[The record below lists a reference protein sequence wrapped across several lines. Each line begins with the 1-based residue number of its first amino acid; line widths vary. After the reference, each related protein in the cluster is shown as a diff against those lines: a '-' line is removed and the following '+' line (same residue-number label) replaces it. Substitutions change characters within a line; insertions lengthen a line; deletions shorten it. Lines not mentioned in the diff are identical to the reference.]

1 MILKLLRG
9 EGPPT
14 GDDLRS
20 DLRKMCSVFL
30 HRESE
35 RCVIATKFQ
44 TPERYGLYFE
54 SDDAVTVTDSTPG
67 DAFGE
72 AVRDAFIASHRRAN
86 DSLGERKSVK
96 DWPALKA
103 SKAKSKAQ
111 FDREWICITVQ
122 GANEA
127 NIIVRMETDPVE
139 HGVSLTKHCNPL
151 VVERL
156 GGDLI
161 LLKKQY
167 LKWERA

>member
-9 EGPPT
+9 GGSPT
-14 GDDLRS
+14 NDDLKS
-20 DLRKMCSVFL
+20 DLRKMCHVFM
-30 HRESE
+30 HREND

-44 TPERYGLYFE
+44 TPERHGLYFE
-54 SDDAVTVTDSTPG
+54 NDDAITLCDSSPG
-67 DAFGE
+67 DVFGV
-72 AVRDAFIASHRRAN
+72 AVRDAFIASCRRA
-86 DSLGERKSVK
+86 DTSRAERKSVK

-111 FDREWICITVQ
+111 FEREWICVSVK

-156 GGDLI
+156 GGDLN
-161 LLKKQY
+161 LLKKQF
-167 LKWERA
+167 LNW